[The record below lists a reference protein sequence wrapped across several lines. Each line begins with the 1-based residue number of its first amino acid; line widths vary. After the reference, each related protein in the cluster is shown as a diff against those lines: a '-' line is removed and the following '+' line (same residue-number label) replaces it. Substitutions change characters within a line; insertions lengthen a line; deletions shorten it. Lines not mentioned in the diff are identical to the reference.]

1 MNQWQHFKKLT
12 HYISIEEMLHELH
25 QSADLNFAKNGIAG
39 EHATEFVLLSQKY
52 KALSQHLQLQ
62 QKVYNFFSELK
73 TPMLWQFYLHRW
85 QLESIYI
92 LPIIE
97 GLASAADD
105 VEVRIFYIDETVAS
119 SMMIDAQTFAPML
132 LVTDTNE
139 RELNEMILLRPK
151 AMEAMLLKLKHENKA
166 ADAITEMMHSW
177 YEEDQGQSV
186 QTQLLEAFK
195 QKEAIV

>member
-1 MNQWQHFKKLT
+1 
-12 HYISIEEMLHELH
+12 
-25 QSADLNFAKNGIAG
+25 
-39 EHATEFVLLSQKY
+39 
-52 KALSQHLQLQ
+52 
-62 QKVYNFFSELK
+62 VYNFFSELK

-151 AMEAMLLKLKHENKA
+151 AMEAMLLKMKHENKA